1 MLPGLRFVFELMSRA
16 MKTDPDPLRYGGYTT
31 DDPREAPG
39 ILLSYIA
46 RGSRV
51 FDVGCG
57 TGSLASAVRDKL
69 GCQVVG
75 LEPNVDRARV
85 ASERGIEVVNRMF
98 TRENVAGLPKFDV
111 VMFADVLE
119 HFADPI
125 EALQLA
131 RTLLA
136 PGGCIVASVPN
147 VAHWTVRVD
156 LLRGRFEYGDLGIM
170 DATHLRWFTSASL
183 LRLFTS
189 AGFEVEHLKGAA
201 GLWMSEYGYRRP
213 TKWLNLAN
221 REALIL
227 FCLRRWPGAFSSQFV
242 VKSKPVFPG

>member
-1 MLPGLRFVFELMSRA
+1 
-16 MKTDPDPLRYGGYTT
+16 MKTNPDSLRYGGRKT

-57 TGSLASAVRDKL
+57 TGSLAASVRDKL

-85 ASERGIEVVNRMF
+85 AAERGIEVVNRMF
-98 TRENVAGLPKFDV
+98 TREDVAGLPRFDV

-119 HFADPI
+119 HFADPAA
-125 EALQLA
+125 ALQLA
-131 RTLLA
+131 RSLLA
-136 PGGCIVASVPN
+136 PGGCVVASVPN

-156 LLRGRFEYGDLGIM
+156 LLRGRFEYRDIGIM
-170 DATHLRWFTSASL
+170 DSTHLRWFTSASL
-183 LRLFTS
+183 LQLVSS
-189 AGFEVEHLKGAA
+189 AGFEVEKIKGAA
-201 GLWMSEYGYRRP
+201 GFWMTDYGHRRP
-213 TKWLNLAN
+213 IKWFSPAV
-221 REALIL
+221 RQALIL
-227 FCLRRWPGAFSSQFV
+227 FGLRRWPNAFSSQFV
-242 VKSKPVFPG
+242 VKCKPTFSG